1 MSPPPHF
8 FLNTAAADVWVMT
21 VRRSRGSPIIDGW
34 EANSFLSMGQSKRRS
49 FRTMGQAVIFGIIA
63 SSALVLGALAGGRLQ
78 FPKRV
83 LAAMLAFAAG
93 ALITALTFEMFEDSY
108 ERGGI
113 WRAVLGLV
121 VGAVVFTVVSSRLD
135 RMAEGHRKEGHG
147 SEKLDTDAAAVDA
160 PASAASVSGA
170 AGLALLAAATL
181 DGIPENLVLGVS
193 LGEGSGG
200 IALLVAIFV
209 ANFPEA
215 LVGSASMR
223 AQGRSQTFIL
233 GTWTVCAVLLAFAV
247 VVGAGP
253 LSKATPETLSLPLAF
268 AAGAVLAALADTIM
282 PEAYE
287 QGGPTVAL
295 STAAGFVLSFVLSTL

>member
-1 MSPPPHF
+1 M
-8 FLNTAAADVWVMT
+8 
-21 VRRSRGSPIIDGW
+21 G
-34 EANSFLSMGQSKRRS
+34 EAL
-49 FRTMGQAVIFGIIA
+49 VFGAIA
-63 SSALVLGALAGGRLQ
+63 SSALVLGALAGVRLR

-83 LAAMLAFAAG
+83 LAAMLSFAAG

-108 ERGGI
+108 HQGGI
-113 WRAVLGLV
+113 WRAALGLG
-121 VGAVVFTVVSSRLD
+121 VGALVFTLISQRLD
-135 RMAEGHRKEGHG
+135 RMAEGHRKDDQG

-160 PASAASVSGA
+160 PASPASVSGA

-181 DGIPENLVLGVS
+181 DGIPENLVLGVA

-200 IALLVAIFV
+200 LALLAAIFA

-223 AQGRSQTFIL
+223 AQGRSATFIL
-233 GTWTVCAVLLAFAV
+233 AIWSVCAVMLVFAV
-247 VVGAGP
+247 VVGAGL
-253 LSKATPETLSLPLAF
+253 LSSATPETISLPLAF
-268 AAGAVLAALADTIM
+268 AAGAVLAALADTLM